1 MEKECRKTANDL
13 HNIEVSLSPVLYPSR
28 SLKSAH
34 TAVAVD
40 ILRATTAVCAAF
52 SAGCESII
60 PLTTLEEL
68 VPYRAQGFLLAAER
82 GGKKLFDAECGNSPT
97 EYLTMDL
104 HGKRLAYSTTNGTR
118 CMLCATDAERT
129 LIGSF
134 SNISALANTLAAT
147 PQDLVI
153 ICSGWENDFS
163 LEDTLF
169 AGALIYKL
177 ILTGKYQVH
186 NDAATMA
193 LHYWNSLPYDCYT
206 YCQQAT
212 HVHRLQGMGCEED
225 IRYAFQMDTTTLVP
239 EVKDGKLVVNIG

>member
-1 MEKECRKTANDL
+1 MAPFL
-13 HNIEVSLSPVLYPSR
+13 IEVSLSPTLYSFR
-28 SLKSAH
+28 SLHSTH
-34 TAVAVD
+34 NAVAVD

-52 SAGCESII
+52 RAGCQSIV

-68 VPYRAQGFLLAAER
+68 QPYRQQGYLLAAER

-118 CMLCATDAERT
+118 CILSAPQAAHTFVGA
-129 LIGSF
+129 F
-134 SNISALANTLAAT
+134 SNLSALADKIVASS
-147 PQDLVI
+147 QDLVI

-169 AGALIYKL
+169 AGALINRL
-177 ILTGKYQVH
+177 LLSGKYAVH

-193 LHYWNSLPYDCYT
+193 LHYWNNLPCDCYT

-212 HVHRLQGMGCEED
+212 HVQRLLRMGCEAD
-225 IRYAFQMDTTTLVP
+225 IRFAFQMDTTDLVP
-239 EVKDGKLVVNIG
+239 ELINGVITVIRDL